1 MAINSEESERNTAGS
16 KVQDKALRFSI
27 VVPVYNTEKYLA
39 ECIRSIL
46 AQSYGNF
53 ELILVDDGSTDS
65 SRQICM
71 EYAATDSR
79 IRVIYQSNHGVS
91 AARNAGLDASSG
103 DYVTFTDSDDYLLE
117 GALEYAA
124 AKIQATGADMLA
136 FGIRKITPYKSF
148 HYRAVPDKT
157 GPLEGH
163 MPHLAIG
170 GSFFRLSA
178 LNLHDIR
185 FTEGLAYSEDR
196 VFILSFAPYC
206 RQLTTCSEV
215 FYIYRSNDGAATCS
229 RTGLRIMKNQF
240 RAARIMFNMSKES
253 LYAGFS
259 KQLQGQARKVIKWG
273 IHAVVRYN
281 PDSNSIFITRQE
293 FLKQFSG
300 EYRHPACAWTKL
312 LATRRFIVL
321 RESVTRFFRGHAED

>member
-1 MAINSEESERNTAGS
+1 MAFNSEESERNTAGS

-148 HYRAVPDKT
+148 HYRAVPDRSV
-157 GPLEGH
+157 
-163 MPHLAIG
+163 G
-170 GSFFRLSA
+170 G
-178 LNLHDIR
+178 
-185 FTEGLAYSEDR
+185 AYA
-196 VFILSFAPYC
+196 APC
-206 RQLTTCSEV
+206 
-215 FYIYRSNDGAATCS
+215 
-229 RTGLRIMKNQF
+229 
-240 RAARIMFNMSKES
+240 
-253 LYAGFS
+253 
-259 KQLQGQARKVIKWG
+259 
-273 IHAVVRYN
+273 H
-281 PDSNSIFITRQE
+281 
-293 FLKQFSG
+293 
-300 EYRHPACAWTKL
+300 
-312 LATRRFIVL
+312 RRFIFQAQ
-321 RESVTRFFRGHAED
+321 RTEPA